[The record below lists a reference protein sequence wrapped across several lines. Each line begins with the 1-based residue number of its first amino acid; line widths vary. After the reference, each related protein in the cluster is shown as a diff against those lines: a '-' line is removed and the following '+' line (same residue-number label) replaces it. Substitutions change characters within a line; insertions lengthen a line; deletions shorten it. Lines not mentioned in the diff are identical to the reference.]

1 MTSMD
6 DRTTGPTP
14 NETPFT
20 LPELTAPQRR
30 VLGTLIEKGLT
41 TPEYYPLTL
50 KALTTGCNQRNNRE
64 PLTNYAESDVEEV
77 IDQLRELGVMAVV
90 HTETGRTERFRHLLR
105 HKLTITEQQL
115 AILGE
120 LLLRGRQ
127 AIGELRSRA
136 SRMVAIDSLEQLR
149 SELDGLIALGYVQAS
164 DDLDRR
170 GVEIDHNLYPASE
183 GRRMT
188 ASSVAAVPVVP
199 SGSPSAS
206 TVGQADRGT
215 QTVSGRAG
223 GDTSVPKLEALE
235 FAVSELRSQNAELR
249 SQLEELRGELDRVV
263 QEFADL
269 RRALGG

>member
-1 MTSMD
+1 MS
-6 DRTTGPTP
+6 TTPS
-14 NETPFT
+14 ETPFT
-20 LPELTAPQRR
+20 LPALSPSQRR

-50 KALTTGCNQRNNRE
+50 KALATGCNQKNNRDPITTYTE
-64 PLTNYAESDVEEV
+64 TDVEEV
-77 IDQLRELGVMAVV
+77 MDQLRELGVAVVV

-105 HKLTITEQQL
+105 HKLTITEPQL

-149 SELDGLIALGYVQAS
+149 SELDGLIALKYVQAS

-183 GRRMT
+183 GRTMATSRT
-188 ASSVAAVPVVP
+188 AAVSVASSESPAAGTGGQAGRGIPV
-199 SGSPSAS
+199 STANADENLSAS
-206 TVGQADRGT
+206 RVEI
-215 QTVSGRAG
+215 
-223 GDTSVPKLEALE
+223 LEA
-235 FAVSELRSQNAELR
+235 AVSELRSQNAELR
-249 SQLEELRGELDRVV
+249 SQMEEHRNGLDRVV
-263 QEFADL
+263 QELADL

>member
-1 MTSMD
+1 MSTM
-6 DRTTGPTP
+6 P

-20 LPELTAPQRR
+20 LPTLTAPQRR

-77 IDQLRELGVMAVV
+77 IDQLRELGVMSVV
-90 HTETGRTERFRHLLR
+90 HTETGRTERYRHLLR
-105 HKLTITEQQL
+105 HKLTITEPQL

-120 LLLRGRQ
+120 LLLRGQQ

-136 SRMVAIDSLEQLR
+136 GRMVAIDSLEQLR
-149 SELDGLIALGYVQAS
+149 SELEGLLALKYVQAS

-183 GRRMT
+183 GRTMDRRSESESGAT
-188 ASSVAAVPVVP
+188 GSLLPAP
-199 SGSPSAS
+199 SGSRGMSTGAQAARGIQPAS
-206 TVGQADRGT
+206 IPI
-215 QTVSGRAG
+215 G
-223 GDTSVPKLEALE
+223 GDATSPKLAALDA
-235 FAVSELRSQNAELR
+235 AVSELRNQNTVLR
-249 SQLEELRGELDRVV
+249 SDVEELRGELDRVV
-263 QEFADL
+263 QELADL